1 MTTPA
6 MNLSDPR
13 RTGPWP
19 LFIRAG
25 LLAFLLVVCSSIAPA
40 GEGAGEGK
48 GTAPPVKESSTDAVR
63 DAAGKAPSVYQTA
76 VAPFFAK
83 HCFDC
88 HGGEK
93 RKAGIGLDNLGPS
106 PAVLENRKLWDKVL
120 GVLRARKMP
129 PKSRP
134 QPPVPDVEA
143 VVRWVNE
150 EFASFD
156 CSGPPD
162 PGRVTIRRLNRSE
175 YNNTVRDLLA
185 LDFKPADDFPADD
198 VGYGFD
204 NIGDVLSL
212 PPLLLEKYLG
222 AAGAVVEKA
231 IVAEPRPLSRVRKH
245 DDSFLKSTDSSG
257 PVGKWK
263 HALDPGGN
271 TRAKEDVTEAAEY
284 ILKARVFQQ
293 GAGAI
298 GIKMALLLDDKE
310 LGTFDVKATEAS
322 PKVFEARAR
331 LEAGTHRVQVAYR
344 PEPGKTPA
352 KTPPPEKGPE
362 KGPVKKPTKKG
373 AASKT
378 PQKKTPKLV
387 VDSIT
392 FEGPLDAKP
401 KPLPESHRRVFICG
415 CAEHVGPDS
424 ATLDCARKA
433 IEHVARRAFR
443 RPAAKTEV
451 DRLVKLTQAA
461 LKGGVNL
468 ERAIQPALQAILAS
482 PHFIF
487 RVEED
492 RGAPGS
498 TAPIGGYEL
507 ASRLSYFLW
516 SSMPDEELFSLAA
529 GGTLA
534 RPEVL
539 DAQVRRMLKDVRAAA
554 LVKNFAGQWLQIR
567 NLENVAPDK
576 KRFPEFDDKLRADME
591 RETELFFESI
601 LMENHSVLEFIDA
614 DYAFLNQRLAKHYG
628 IACVEGESFRKVVL
642 TNRERGGVLTQAS
655 ILTITSNPTRTSP
668 VKRGKWILEQ
678 ILGSPPPPPPPGVDD
693 LKEDE
698 QAVLTG
704 SLRQRMEQH
713 RKREDCASC
722 HTRMDTLGFGFENFG
737 PTGAWREKDGNFP
750 VDSSGTMPSGQT
762 FRGPAELKA
771 ILMADKDEFVKTLA
785 EKMLTFAL
793 GRGLEYYD
801 QCAVEKAAKAVI
813 QDGYRFQTM
822 VVQIVQS
829 APFLFRKR
837 PEQARQP

>member
-6 MNLSDPR
+6 MYLRVPR
-13 RTGPWP
+13 RLHPWP
-19 LFIRAG
+19 LLIRAG
-25 LLAFLLVVCSSIAPA
+25 LLASVPLAISPLWPA
-40 GEGAGEGK
+40 GETKNTAGAGRE
-48 GTAPPVKESSTDAVR
+48 ASKEAAR
-63 DAAGKAPSVYQTA
+63 DATGKAPSVYQTA

-83 HCFDC
+83 NCFDC

-93 RKAGIGLDNLGPS
+93 RKAGIGLDNLGPN
-106 PAVLENRKLWDKVL
+106 PVVLENRKLWDKVL

-129 PKSRP
+129 PKARP
-134 QPPVPDVEA
+134 QPSAAEVEM
-143 VVRWVNE
+143 VLRWINE
-150 EFASFD
+150 ELASFD
-156 CSGPPD
+156 CTGPPD

-222 AAGAVVEKA
+222 AAGAIVEKA
-231 IVAEPRPLSRVRKH
+231 IVAEPRTLPRVRKH
-245 DDSFLKSTDSSG
+245 DDSFLKSTGSSG
-257 PVGKWK
+257 PSGKWK
-263 HALDPGGN
+263 HVLDPGGN
-271 TRAKEDVTEAAEY
+271 TRAKEEIAEAAEY

-293 GAGAI
+293 GAGAA
-298 GIKMALLLDDKE
+298 GVKMALLLDDKE

-322 PKVFEARAR
+322 PRVFEARAR
-331 LEAGTHRVQVAYR
+331 LEPGTRRVQVAFR
-344 PEPGKTPA
+344 EVPGKVAA
-352 KTPPPEKGPE
+352 KTAPPEKGAE
-362 KGPVKKPTKKG
+362 KKPAKKG
-373 AASKT
+373 AAPKS
-378 PQKKTPKLV
+378 PPKKTPKLV
-387 VDSIT
+387 VESIT

-401 KPLPESHRRVFICG
+401 KPLPESHRGVFVCG
-415 CAEHVGPDS
+415 CADVPGGHVGPD
-424 ATLDCARKA
+424 AEQLVCARKV

-443 RPAAKTEV
+443 RPAARTEV
-451 DRLVKLTQAA
+451 DRLVKLTQSAM
-461 LKGGVNL
+461 KGGECL

-498 TAPIGGYEL
+498 VAPIGGYEL

-516 SSMPDEELFSLAA
+516 SSMPDDELFALAEA
-529 GGTLA
+529 GTLG

-539 DAQVRRMLKDVRAAA
+539 DAQVRRMLKDRKAAA
-554 LVKNFAGQWLQIR
+554 LVRNFAGQWLQIR

-591 RETELFFESI
+591 RETEMFFESI
-601 LMENHSVLEFIDA
+601 LLENRSVLEFIDA

-628 IACVEGESFRKVVL
+628 IAGVEGESFRKVQL
-642 TNRERGGVLTQAS
+642 ASRERGGVLTQAS
-655 ILTITSNPTRTSP
+655 VLTITSNPTRTSP

-698 QAVLTG
+698 QAVLNG

-750 VDSSGTMPSGQT
+750 VDSSGTMPAGQT
-762 FRGPAELKA
+762 FNGPAELKT

-813 QDGYRFQTM
+813 QDGYRFQAM

-829 APFLFRKR
+829 APFLLRKR
-837 PEQARQP
+837 PESSKTGS